1 MRLVLVLCAFAVVF
15 SLATTSALATPR
27 PAACTS
33 LNPALAGAT
42 RGTSSFGNLLNEA
55 LADGCVAEVNDRT
68 DLFAEFIT
76 SPMLGQVITIGPIG
90 ADLTDIALAPSG
102 QLYGIDTHS
111 DLYTVNQGTGVATL
125 VGPVG
130 YGLVGLVV
138 SSDGTIYGSGGKR
151 LVVINPATG
160 SGTPVGSGTGFSS
173 SGDLAFDA
181 SGNLY
186 MTATDTPRT
195 DVFVRLDPTTGVGT
209 IIGTVGDPDVYGL
222 GYSNG
227 TLHGADY
234 HGNLLTINPA
244 TGAGTII
251 ATGGRDVQ
259 GMATQPISLGTPI
272 GGGGG
277 GGGGDGGSRTGRVAG
292 MSCAT
297 KCLANTAKPRVTE
310 NRHVLRCSRG
320 SWTNDPTAYTYQWYR
335 NGAALA
341 RASKSSYTL
350 GTLDEGTRLTCA
362 VTARNVAGQG
372 SATSNTVHIPIPH
385 VPGCPAAT
393 ETMTGTTIGQIKLG
407 MTRTR
412 AEYLYRHHSHRG
424 RKHEDSFCLTPAGVH
439 VGYSSR
445 NRVVWASTSNPYYSL
460 DGVYVGERFD
470 FQGLIRIGLHY
481 LIREPGYTAVLKVR
495 GGVVEELGIAT
506 NPLTRTR
513 KAQALLIR
521 SFD

>member
-1 MRLVLVLCAFAVVF
+1 
-15 SLATTSALATPR
+15 
-27 PAACTS
+27 
-33 LNPALAGAT
+33 
-42 RGTSSFGNLLNEA
+42 
-55 LADGCVAEVNDRT
+55 
-68 DLFAEFIT
+68 
-76 SPMLGQVITIGPIG
+76 
-90 ADLTDIALAPSG
+90 
-102 QLYGIDTHS
+102 
-111 DLYTVNQGTGVATL
+111 
-125 VGPVG
+125 
-130 YGLVGLVV
+130 
-138 SSDGTIYGSGGKR
+138 
-151 LVVINPATG
+151 
-160 SGTPVGSGTGFSS
+160 
-173 SGDLAFDA
+173 
-181 SGNLY
+181 

-195 DVFVRLDPTTGVGT
+195 DVFVRLDPTTGAGT

-297 KCLANTAKPRVTE
+297 KCLASTAKPRVTE

-372 SATSNTVHIPIPH
+372 RRRATPCRSRSPT
-385 VPGCPAAT
+385 C
-393 ETMTGTTIGQIKLG
+393 
-407 MTRTR
+407 
-412 AEYLYRHHSHRG
+412 RG
-424 RKHEDSFCLTPAGVH
+424 
-439 VGYSSR
+439 
-445 NRVVWASTSNPYYSL
+445 
-460 DGVYVGERFD
+460 
-470 FQGLIRIGLHY
+470 
-481 LIREPGYTAVLKVR
+481 
-495 GGVVEELGIAT
+495 
-506 NPLTRTR
+506 
-513 KAQALLIR
+513 AQPR
-521 SFD
+521 PRR